1 MIGDPEIGDQGDREV
16 DIQEPCKGI
25 FPLPLAQIS
34 QGDVEAQRE
43 NPDESHEHY
52 AVMVQDNGFPPVGS
66 SPDYNGEIRIGEQGR
81 GRMGRGG
88 PPPEVI
94 LIFRGT
100 HQVMSAEKS
109 LKKARVPMRLIPVP
123 RRLTSDCGLAIRI
136 ATPDRKRARKVLSR
150 ARILPLSV
158 HILLNGGEYEEVPF

>member
-1 MIGDPEIGDQGDREV
+1 
-16 DIQEPCKGI
+16 
-25 FPLPLAQIS
+25 
-34 QGDVEAQRE
+34 
-43 NPDESHEHY
+43 
-52 AVMVQDNGFPPVGS
+52 
-66 SPDYNGEIRIGEQGR
+66 
-81 GRMGRGG
+81 MGRAAS
-88 PPPEVI
+88 PEVV

-100 HQVMSAEKS
+100 HQVMSAEKN